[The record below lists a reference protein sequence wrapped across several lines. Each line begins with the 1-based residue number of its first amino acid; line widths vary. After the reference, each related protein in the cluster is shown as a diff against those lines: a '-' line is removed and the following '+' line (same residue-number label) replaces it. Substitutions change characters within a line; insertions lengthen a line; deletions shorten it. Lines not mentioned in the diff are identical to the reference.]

1 MSGIIWPVCYRK
13 SSQILTVQLMN
24 KGATL
29 KPSSNFPTRTKKKSS
44 KTHNKGEIR
53 LIGGQW
59 RGRRLRVHDKE
70 GLRPTTDRLKETL
83 FNWLMTDIR
92 NSVVLDCFAGAG
104 SLGFEAASRGAK
116 QVTAIEKN
124 KQAALQLKENCQS
137 LNAGTQIIV
146 HQGDFFQK
154 AKSISGQFN
163 IIFVD
168 PPFHANLVQ
177 PAIDLLLASNKL
189 AENSLLYIEQEKGAN
204 FDLSTSDKADN
215 FDLIK
220 QKDAGQVNAQLY
232 RYISN

>member
-1 MSGIIWPVCYRK
+1 
-13 SSQILTVQLMN
+13 
-24 KGATL
+24 
-29 KPSSNFPTRTKKKSS
+29 
-44 KTHNKGEIR
+44 
-53 LIGGQW
+53 
-59 RGRRLRVHDKE
+59 
-70 GLRPTTDRLKETL
+70 
-83 FNWLMTDIR
+83 MTDIR